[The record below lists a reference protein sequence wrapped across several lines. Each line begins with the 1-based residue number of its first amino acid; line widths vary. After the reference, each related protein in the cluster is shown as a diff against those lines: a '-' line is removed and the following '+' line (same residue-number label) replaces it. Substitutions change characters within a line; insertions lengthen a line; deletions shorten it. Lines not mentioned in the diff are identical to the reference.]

1 MGSGVKTTASSLVER
16 KNKYMFRKK
25 ISGLFRLF
33 RFELP
38 FAAGV
43 CVILGELLALGKV
56 PNIWEMVLGFLSVF
70 LISATSL
77 ILNDYFDLESDRIN
91 APERPLPSGVV
102 TEREVVFLSCV
113 VTALGFLAGALLSF
127 WALLVVILTWAVGFL
142 YNWRF
147 KKTGLPGNLMV
158 SFSVGMTFIF
168 GGIAVGKPFE
178 VSVWFFGMLALL
190 INLGEEI
197 AADAMDVD
205 GDRKAGSR
213 SLPVMMGRE
222 NAIRISATLFFLV
235 IVISILPFLL
245 GWMEWV
251 YALPF
256 LFMDGVILFSTIK
269 LLNSKLAN
277 RRMYIRWIYL
287 SASLAILIVIVIR
300 LMK

>member
-1 MGSGVKTTASSLVER
+1 MGVGLKR
-16 KNKYMFRKK
+16 KLQ
-25 ISGLFRLF
+25 GLFRLF

-38 FAAGV
+38 FTAGI
-43 CVILGELLALGKV
+43 CVILGQLLALGQI
-56 PNIWEMVLGFLSVF
+56 PAARELMLGFASVF
-70 LISATSL
+70 LISASSL

-91 APERPLPSGVV
+91 APTRPLPAGLVSERDVILLFIGVTVVGLV
-102 TEREVVFLSCV
+102 TS
-113 VTALGFLAGALLSF
+113 ALLSF
-127 WALLVVILTWAVGFL
+127 ISFWVGLLAWTVGFL

-147 KKTGLPGNLMV
+147 KKSGLPGNLMV

-168 GGIAVGKPFE
+168 GGIAVGKPLE
-178 VSVWFFGMLALL
+178 TVVWFFGTLAAL

-197 AADAMDVD
+197 AADAMDVE

-213 SLPVMMGRE
+213 SLPVLFGQETALRVST
-222 NAIRISATLFFLV
+222 AIFLLV
-235 IVISILPFLL
+235 IVISIIPFVL

-251 YALPF
+251 DVPPF

-269 LLNSKLAN
+269 LLDSKLAN

-300 LMK
+300 FLK